1 MKLMHTK
8 TPDYI
13 QKMHNAASKGG
24 PTMSLYIRGMETVR
38 GGKWASVKTG
48 QIEEVTGK
56 VAQEPGVAALEMVIM
71 NENPEVMKVVLLKAR
86 DKDGKVIKIV
96 RFPGVCVFEPLE
108 EVEYEGCRNVST
120 HTTYVL
126 PNEK

>member
-8 TPDYI
+8 TPDYV

-24 PTMSLYIRGMETVR
+24 PAMSINIRGMETVR

-56 VAQEPGVAALEMVIM
+56 VAQEPGVASLEMVIM

-108 EVEYEGCRNVST
+108 EVEYEGCRNVTT

>member
-1 MKLMHTK
+1 MHTK

-24 PTMSLYIRGMETVR
+24 PTRTILIRGMETVR
-38 GGKWASVKTG
+38 GGKWASIKTG
-48 QIEEVTGK
+48 QIEEMTGT
-56 VAQEPGVAALEMVIM
+56 VAQEEGVDSLEMVIM
-71 NENPEVMKVVLLKAR
+71 NENPEVMKIVLLKAR

-108 EVEYEGCRNVST
+108 GIEYEGCMNIVT
-120 HTTYVL
+120 HTTYTL
-126 PNEK
+126 PTEK

>member
-24 PTMSLYIRGMETVR
+24 PTRTILIRGMETVR
-38 GGKWASVKTG
+38 SGKWASVKTG
-48 QIEEVTGK
+48 QIEEITGK
-56 VAQEPGVAALEMVIM
+56 VAQEEGVDSLEMVIM

-86 DKDGKVIKIV
+86 DKDGKVTKIV

-108 EVEYEGCRNVST
+108 ETEYEGCKNVIT
-120 HTTYVL
+120 HTTYTL
-126 PNEK
+126 PTE

>member
-13 QKMHNAASKGG
+13 QKMHNAAAKGG
-24 PTMSLYIRGMETVR
+24 PTRSILIRGMATVR
-38 GGKWASVKTG
+38 SGKWASVKTG
-48 QIEEVTGK
+48 QIEEITGQ
-56 VAQEPGVAALEMVIM
+56 VAQEEGVDSLEMVIM
-71 NENPEVMKVVLLKAR
+71 NENPEVMKIVLLKAR

-108 EVEYEGCRNVST
+108 ETEYEGCKNVIT
-120 HTTYVL
+120 HTTYTL
-126 PNEK
+126 PTE

>member
-13 QKMHNAASKGG
+13 QKMHNAAAQGG
-24 PTMSLYIRGMETVR
+24 PTRSILIRGMETVR
-38 GGKWASVKTG
+38 SGKWASVKTG
-48 QIEEVTGK
+48 QIEEITGQ
-56 VAQEPGVAALEMVIM
+56 VAQEEGVDSLEMVIM
-71 NENPEVMKVVLLKAR
+71 NENPEVMKIVLLKAR

-108 EVEYEGCRNVST
+108 ETEYEGCKNVIT
-120 HTTYVL
+120 HTTYTL
-126 PNEK
+126 PTE

>member
-8 TPDYI
+8 TPDFI
-13 QKMHNAASKGG
+13 QKMHNAAAKGG
-24 PTMSLYIRGMETVR
+24 PTRTLLVRGMETVR

-48 QIEEVTGK
+48 QIEELTGR
-56 VAQEPGVAALEMVIM
+56 VAQEEGVDSLEMVIL
-71 NENPEVMKVVLLKAR
+71 NENPEVMKIVLLKAR

-108 EVEYEGCRNVST
+108 EAEYEGCKNIIT
-120 HTTYVL
+120 HTTYTL
-126 PNEK
+126 PTEE